1 MKLEILDIEEL
12 ISVNKLE
19 KVTSPKLFSNNT
31 TFDVNGIL
39 SNEIFGLS
47 KYDRRN
53 TYAYIE
59 LNRFF
64 IHPHIYEK
72 VLKNIFRG
80 IIKLVSGQKRYV
92 VSNNQLVEDD
102 SGWTGIDELYK
113 HWDQIDWSKSKS
125 VRSTEKELVTR
136 LDKNLIFINR
146 LLIIPPAYRDV
157 LLSGTKD
164 NTDHISVLNTY
175 YSSIMRAVT
184 LIQQGGLFSRTQYA
198 TQSKIQDMLV
208 NIYNYFLDQ
217 IKGKYGLIK
226 QNLMGKSIDY
236 GVRAVISAPTYNHN
250 KFEDNI
256 VDIEHAAVPISQCCS
271 LYYPFIEAWLKN
283 FFQREIINDPN
294 LVSYYD
300 TDLKHMVTAK
310 IINPEDQFSEKNIKK
325 MIDDYILNP
334 DNRFKL
340 ISVSLEMPKAKN
352 KVLKTYMG
360 IKGKAFNK
368 NNIESTLSR
377 PMTVTDLLYLACV
390 DVCEKRHVML
400 SRYPVG
406 TDKGIVFNKIN
417 VQSTMNH
424 IRLIFNGKEYK
435 FYPDI
440 NLKLDPSKVGVQF
453 IDTLTVSNAH
463 LDGMGADLTKSI
475 SWSARIVIF
484 YKNKLV
490 NA

>member
-1 MKLEILDIEEL
+1 
-12 ISVNKLE
+12 
-19 KVTSPKLFSNNT
+19 
-31 TFDVNGIL
+31 
-39 SNEIFGLS
+39 
-47 KYDRRN
+47 
-53 TYAYIE
+53 
-59 LNRFF
+59 
-64 IHPHIYEK
+64 
-72 VLKNIFRG
+72 
-80 IIKLVSGQKRYV
+80 
-92 VSNNQLVEDD
+92 
-102 SGWTGIDELYK
+102 
-113 HWDQIDWSKSKS
+113 
-125 VRSTEKELVTR
+125 
-136 LDKNLIFINR
+136 
-146 LLIIPPAYRDV
+146 
-157 LLSGTKD
+157 
-164 NTDHISVLNTY
+164 
-175 YSSIMRAVT
+175 
-184 LIQQGGLFSRTQYA
+184 
-198 TQSKIQDMLV
+198 MLV

-271 LYYPFIEAWLKN
+271 LYYPFIESWLKN

-334 DNRFKL
+334 DNRFKI

-377 PMTVTDLLYLACV
+377 PMTVTDLLYIACV

-463 LDGMGADLTKSI
+463 LDGMGADYI
-475 SWSARIVIF
+475 
-484 YKNKLV
+484 
-490 NA
+490 